1 MTDRLAQMTM
11 MPDRLLPLAS
21 ADPPVSAKQEAAR

>member
-1 MTDRLAQMTM
+1 MTM

-21 ADPPVSAKQEAAR
+21 AEPPASQAGGRAATARPPA

>member
-1 MTDRLAQMTM
+1 

-21 ADPPVSAKQEAAR
+21 ADLPVSSQAGGRAATARPPA